1 MAGEIFN
8 GKHMAGN
15 KDKMDRGAEAL
26 WIRELAGILE
36 ETGLTEI
43 EIERD
48 GARLR
53 VSRQGGGAPAAY
65 APAATPAP
73 APAATPAPAPAPATA
88 PSNDHP
94 GAVKSPMVGTAYLS
108 PSPGAAAFVS
118 EGGNVAEGQTVMII
132 EAMKTMNPITAPRAG
147 KVTKIIV
154 SDAQPVEFDE
164 PLLIIE

>member
-1 MAGEIFN
+1 
-8 GKHMAGN
+8 
-15 KDKMDRGAEAL
+15 MDRGGEAL

-65 APAATPAP
+65 APVAAAPSPAP
-73 APAATPAPAPAPATA
+73 LSAPASAAAPAI
-88 PSNDHP
+88 DHP

-118 EGGNVAEGQTVMII
+118 EGGAVTEGQTVLII

-147 KVTKIIV
+147 KVTKILV
-154 SDAQPVEFDE
+154 SDSQPVEFDE